1 MERSN
6 LTRYLKEIKEKLC
19 QGLKIPS
26 EEDPSSKDYRT
37 YRLSSKEKREYYLAA
52 FAFCMVIGMLFY
64 DSITAGLLLL
74 CISPYFEDRYADHLR
89 EKRKENMLGEFKDA
103 LYSISASI
111 AAGRQLPRAI
121 EDAASSIGMFIG
133 ESSILY
139 PELLDIAK
147 RYKQQN
153 ASIEQ
158 LLSDLGERSGI
169 EEIKLFASS
178 CSICRRCGGDLEEVC
193 LKSAY
198 ILIEKIEYG
207 KEARAVLAEKKI
219 DTLIMLIMPAAVL
232 FFLNISSYS
241 YIKPLY
247 GSLAGRIL
255 MTAALILITIAALWS
270 LKIMRL
276 EL

>member
-1 MERSN
+1 
-6 LTRYLKEIKEKLC
+6 
-19 QGLKIPS
+19 
-26 EEDPSSKDYRT
+26 
-37 YRLSSKEKREYYLAA
+37 
-52 FAFCMVIGMLFY
+52 MLFY
-64 DSITAGLLLL
+64 DSIAAGLILL
-74 CISPYFEDRYADHLR
+74 CISPYFEDRYAEHLGD
-89 EKRKENMLGEFKDA
+89 KRKDKMLTEFKDA

-121 EDAASSIGMFIG
+121 EDAAVSAKLFLGD
-133 ESSILY
+133 ESILY
-139 PELLDIAK
+139 PELDEISR

-158 LLSDLGERSGI
+158 LLSDFGERSGI
-169 EEIKLFASS
+169 DEIKLFARS
-178 CSICRRCGGDLEEVC
+178 CSICRRCGGDLEDVC

-207 KEARAVLAEKKI
+207 KETKAVLAEKKM

-241 YIKPLY
+241 YVEVLY
-247 GSLAGRIL
+247 RGFAGRAIMTTAL
-255 MTAALILITIAALWS
+255 TLITAAVLWS